1 MLRAF
6 FQPAL
11 DIAVLIASDED
22 DFAGFFLPAVYPNGQ
37 LAVSAAGQLPAQ
49 PLLVPLSLL
58 YMEGAFFLFPAML
71 CRRIRLT
78 VAGPFFFPCHIAFR
92 LLSVFADP
100 HLFCSV
106 PWFF

>member
-22 DFAGFFLPAVYPNGQ
+22 DFAGFFLSAVYPNGQ
-37 LAVSAAGQLPAQ
+37 LAVSAAGQFSAQ

-71 CRRIRLT
+71 CRRILEILPMILPVVLDKGDILYPLYSADT
-78 VAGPFFFPCHIAFR
+78 V
-92 LLSVFADP
+92 
-100 HLFCSV
+100 
-106 PWFF
+106 

>member
-1 MLRAF
+1 MRISLGRQYTRRDASDNMLRGF

-22 DFAGFFLPAVYPNGQ
+22 DFAGFFLSAVYPNGQ
-37 LAVSAAGQLPAQ
+37 LAVSAAGQFSVQ

-71 CRRIRLT
+71 CRRIRIT
-78 VAGPFFFPCHIAFR
+78 PRPARRSP
-92 LLSVFADP
+92 
-100 HLFCSV
+100 
-106 PWFF
+106 